1 MTINGIT
8 VNVNAASSLL
18 TSYLVEVEKIAE
30 KVNLSVEDVDM
41 IIRLSR
47 KNLRFQEV
55 VRITGEPA
63 NETKVKENAAE
74 PAPASVRATQNTFD
88 LEYIASHKEAYEMI
102 DPSKVV
108 CIDNVKVRKPNA
120 CDTFKMILAG
130 LRKIGVKEVHYRFWC
145 EPSEG
150 INALAKQSAMTVTE
164 GKRSEDQE
172 RRYFYYKE
180 MAKRNAAKA
189 QAQEAPMPEEPKK
202 GRYMSSANM
211 ASLDASA
218 PARINKD
225 SIKAAAKRLA
235 AAKAKPAQAPTP
247 VVAAPVVA
255 TPAPAVTVVSEPIPA
270 KEDTQ
275 KQMSVED
282 YANEIL
288 AESGLDE
295 WDVADITDSFKE
307 LCGSKAP
314 EPEQVVETATVVAP
328 APVVTDAD
336 AAVET
341 TFTVPSFEEMM
352 GFGSVSTY
360 VEKDGEVV
368 VDDGKDTE
376 DELTEEKRGELL
388 AGVSLNGYTEETP
401 YTIDDIPNMDAGRF
415 EREYEKMLKCIEKG
429 KTPTPY
435 QEALLKE
442 AEENRDAGFM
452 RVEDTTLMVSARVR

>member
-8 VNVNAASSLL
+8 VNTNAAASAL
-18 TSYLVEVEKIAE
+18 TSYLDEVKKIAE
-30 KVNLSVEDVDM
+30 KVNLSTEDVDM
-41 IIRLSR
+41 IIRLNR
-47 KNLRFQEV
+47 KNLKFQEV
-55 VRITGEPA
+55 VQITGEPVSD
-63 NETKVKENAAE
+63 VKENTAE
-74 PAPASVRATQNTFD
+74 PAPARATKNTFD

-108 CIDNVKVRKPNA
+108 CLDNVKVRKPDVCN
-120 CDTFKMILAG
+120 TFKMALAG

-150 INALAKQSAMTVTE
+150 INAVAKQSAMAVTE

-180 MAKRNAAKA
+180 MAKRNAANA
-189 QAQEAPMPEEPKK
+189 QAQEVPMPEEPKK
-202 GRYMSSANM
+202 AKYMSAANM
-211 ASLDASA
+211 ASLEASA
-218 PARINKD
+218 PARVNKN
-225 SIKAAAKRLA
+225 SIMAAAKRLA
-235 AAKAKPAQAPTP
+235 AAKAKPVQAPAP
-247 VVAAPVVA
+247 VVASVA
-255 TPAPAVTVVSEPIPA
+255 TPAPVTVSETVAAPTPV

-314 EPEQVVETATVVAP
+314 EPEQVVETVTVVAP
-328 APVVTDAD
+328 TAVATPADDDA
-336 AAVET
+336 ET
-341 TFTVPSFEEMM
+341 TFVVPSFEEMM

-376 DELTEEKRGELL
+376 DELTEEKKDELL

-415 EREYEKMLKCIEKG
+415 EREYDKMLKCIEKG
-429 KTPTPY
+429 KVPTPY

>member
-1 MTINGIT
+1 MTINNVS
-8 VNVNAASSLL
+8 VNTNAASSLL
-18 TSYLVEVEKIAE
+18 TSYLDEVKKIAE
-30 KVNLSVEDVDM
+30 KVNLSTEDVDM

-47 KNLRFQEV
+47 KNLKFQEV
-55 VRITGEPA
+55 VQITGEPVK
-63 NETKVKENAAE
+63 NTEVKENAAE
-74 PAPASVRATQNTFD
+74 PAPARTTQNVFD
-88 LEYIASHKEAYEMI
+88 LEYITSYEEAYEMI

-108 CIDNVKVRKPNA
+108 CIDNVKVRKPDVCN
-120 CDTFKMILAG
+120 TFKMALAG

-189 QAQEAPMPEEPKK
+189 QVQEVPMPEEPKK
-202 GRYMSSANM
+202 AKYMSAANM
-211 ASLDASA
+211 ASLEASA
-218 PARINKD
+218 PARVSNKET
-225 SIKAAAKRLA
+225 IKAAAKRLA
-235 AAKAKPAQAPTP
+235 AAKAKPAQAP
-247 VVAAPVVA
+247 AAPTPVVA
-255 TPAPAVTVVSEPIPA
+255 TPAPTTAVVSEPTPV

-314 EPEQVVETATVVAP
+314 EPEQVVETATVIAP
-328 APVVTDAD
+328 AADAD
-336 AAVET
+336 VET
-341 TFTVPSFEEMM
+341 TFVVPSFEEMM

-368 VDDGKDTE
+368 VDDGKDE
-376 DELTEEKRGELL
+376 DELTEEKKDELL

-429 KTPTPY
+429 KVPTPY

>member
-1 MTINGIT
+1 MTINNVS
-8 VNVNAASSLL
+8 VNVNAAASAL
-18 TSYLVEVEKIAE
+18 TKYLNEVEKIAE
-30 KVNLSVEDVDM
+30 KVNLSVEDADM

-47 KNLRFQEV
+47 KNLKFQEV
-55 VRITGEPA
+55 VQITGKPV
-63 NETKVKENAAE
+63 NETKENAAE
-74 PAPASVRATQNTFD
+74 PAPVATQNIFD
-88 LEYIASHKEAYEMI
+88 LDYIASHEEAYKMI
-102 DPSKVV
+102 DVNKVV
-108 CIDNVKVRKPNA
+108 YLDNVKVCKENA
-120 CDTFKMILAG
+120 CDTFKAVLAG
-130 LRKIGVKEVHYRFWC
+130 LRKIGVKEVHYRFWS

-150 INALAKQSAMTVTE
+150 INDLAKQSAMTVTE

-189 QAQEAPMPEEPKK
+189 QAQEVPMPEEPKK

-218 PARINKD
+218 PARVNKN
-225 SIKAAAKRLA
+225 SIMAAAKRLA
-235 AAKAKPAQAPTP
+235 AVKAKPAQAP
-247 VVAAPVVA
+247 AAPTPVVA
-255 TPAPAVTVVSEPIPA
+255 TPVPTTAVVSEPTPV

-314 EPEQVVETATVVAP
+314 EPEQVVETVTVVAP
-328 APVVTDAD
+328 APVVADTD

-360 VEKDGEVV
+360 VEKDGEMV
-368 VDDGKDTE
+368 VDDGKDE
-376 DELTEEKRGELL
+376 DELTEEKRDELL
-388 AGVSLNGYTEETP
+388 AGVSLNGYTEERTKK
-401 YTIDDIPNMDAGRF
+401 ISNIPEMDA
-415 EREYEKMLKCIEKG
+415 
-429 KTPTPY
+429 
-435 QEALLKE
+435 A
-442 AEENRDAGFM
+442 
-452 RVEDTTLMVSARVR
+452 DTTLMVSPRMR

>member
-1 MTINGIT
+1 MTINNVS
-8 VNVNAASSLL
+8 VNTNAASSLL

-63 NETKVKENAAE
+63 NETEVKENAAE
-74 PAPASVRATQNTFD
+74 PAPARATQNAFD
-88 LEYIASHKEAYEMI
+88 FDYIASHKEAYEMI
-102 DPSKVV
+102 DSSKVV
-108 CIDNVKVRKPNA
+108 CIDNVKVRKADA

-150 INALAKQSAMTVTE
+150 INSLAKQSTMTVTE

-247 VVAAPVVA
+247 V
-255 TPAPAVTVVSEPIPA
+255 TVSEPVVA

-288 AESGLDE
+288 AEAGLDE

-314 EPEQVVETATVVAP
+314 EPEQVVETATVIAAAP
-328 APVVTDAD
+328 DAD
-336 AAVET
+336 DVAET
-341 TFTVPSFEEMM
+341 TFIVPSFEEMM

-368 VDDGKDTE
+368 VDDGKDE

-429 KTPTPY
+429 KVPTPY

-442 AEENRDAGFM
+442 AEENRDTGFM

>member
-1 MTINGIT
+1 MTINNVS
-8 VNVNAASSLL
+8 VNTNAAASAL

-30 KVNLSVEDVDM
+30 KVNLSIEDVDM
-41 IIRLSR
+41 IIRLNR
-47 KNLRFQEV
+47 NNLKFQEV
-55 VRITGEPA
+55 VQITGEPV
-63 NETKVKENAAE
+63 NETKENAAE
-74 PAPASVRATQNTFD
+74 PAPARATQNTFD
-88 LEYIASHKEAYEMI
+88 LEYIASHEEAYQMI
-102 DPSKVV
+102 DPSKAV
-108 CIDNVKVRKPNA
+108 CIDNVKVRKADA
-120 CDTFKMILAG
+120 CDTFKMALAG

-150 INALAKQSAMTVTE
+150 IDALAKQSAMTVTE

-189 QAQEAPMPEEPKK
+189 QAQEVPMPEEPKK
-202 GRYMSSANM
+202 GRYMSAANM
-211 ASLDASA
+211 ASLEASA
-218 PARINKD
+218 PARVNKN
-225 SIKAAAKRLA
+225 SIMAAAKRLA
-235 AAKAKPAQAPTP
+235 AAKAKPAQAPVVSTP
-247 VVAAPVVA
+247 V
-255 TPAPAVTVVSEPIPA
+255 APAVVSPTPV
-270 KEDTQ
+270 KENTQ

-288 AESGLDE
+288 AEAGLDE

-314 EPEQVVETATVVAP
+314 EPEQVVETATVI
-328 APVVTDAD
+328 APVPDAD
-336 AAVET
+336 DIAET
-341 TFTVPSFEEMM
+341 TFIVPSFEEMM

-368 VDDGKDTE
+368 VDDGKNE
-376 DELTEEKRGELL
+376 DELTEEKKDELL

-401 YTIDDIPNMDAGRF
+401 YTIEDIPGMDAGRF
-415 EREYEKMLKCIEKG
+415 EREYDKMLKCIEKG
-429 KTPTPY
+429 KAPTPY

-452 RVEDTTLMVSARVR
+452 RLEDTTLMVSARVR

>member
-8 VNVNAASSLL
+8 VNVNAASSALVK
-18 TSYLVEVEKIAE
+18 YLDEVQKIAE
-30 KVNLSVEDVDM
+30 KVNLCVEDVDM
-41 IIRLSR
+41 IIRLNK

-63 NETKVKENAAE
+63 NDVKENAAE
-74 PAPASVRATQNTFD
+74 PAPARTTQNTFD
-88 LEYIASHKEAYEMI
+88 FDYIASHKEAYEMI

-108 CIDNVKVRKPNA
+108 CLDNVKVRKPDVCN
-120 CDTFKMILAG
+120 TFKMALAG

-150 INALAKQSAMTVTE
+150 INDLAKQSAMTVTE

-189 QAQEAPMPEEPKK
+189 QAQEVPMPEEPKK

-211 ASLDASA
+211 ASLEASA
-218 PARINKD
+218 PARVNKN
-225 SIKAAAKRLA
+225 SIMAAAKRLA
-235 AAKAKPAQAPTP
+235 AAKAKPVQAP
-247 VVAAPVVA
+247 AAPIPVVA
-255 TPAPAVTVVSEPIPA
+255 TPASNTAVVSEPVA
-270 KEDTQ
+270 AEKDTQ

-314 EPEQVVETATVVAP
+314 EPEQVVETATVIAP
-328 APVVTDAD
+328 APVVSDAD
-336 AAVET
+336 DVAET

-368 VDDGKDTE
+368 IDDGKDE
-376 DELTEEKRGELL
+376 DELTDEKKDELL

-429 KTPTPY
+429 KAPTPY

-452 RVEDTTLMVSARVR
+452 RLEDTTLMVSARVR

>member
-8 VNVNAASSLL
+8 VNTNAAASAL

-30 KVNLSVEDVDM
+30 KVNLSTEEVDM

-47 KNLRFQEV
+47 KNLKFQEV
-55 VRITGEPA
+55 VQITGEPV
-63 NETKVKENAAE
+63 NETKENAVE
-74 PAPASVRATQNTFD
+74 PAPARATQNTFD
-88 LEYIASHKEAYEMI
+88 LDYIASHKEAYEMI

-108 CIDNVKVRKPNA
+108 CIDNVKVRKADA
-120 CDTFKMILAG
+120 CDTFKMALAG

-150 INALAKQSAMTVTE
+150 INDLAKQSAMTVTE

-189 QAQEAPMPEEPKK
+189 QAQEVPMPEEPKK

-218 PARINKD
+218 PARVNKD

-235 AAKAKPAQAPTP
+235 AAKAKPVQVPTAP
-247 VVAAPVVA
+247 A
-255 TPAPAVTVVSEPIPA
+255 PAPAVVSESVAVPTP
-270 KEDTQ
+270 EQDTQ

-288 AESGLDE
+288 AEAGLDE

-314 EPEQVVETATVVAP
+314 EPEQVVKTATVITP
-328 APVVTDAD
+328 APDAD
-336 AAVET
+336 DVAET
-341 TFTVPSFEEMM
+341 TFIVPSFEEMM

-376 DELTEEKRGELL
+376 EELTEEEKDELL

-401 YTIDDIPNMDAGRF
+401 YTIEDIPGMDAGRF
-415 EREYEKMLKCIEKG
+415 EREYDKMLKCIEKG

>member
-1 MTINGIT
+1 MTINNVSI
-8 VNVNAASSLL
+8 NVNAASSLL
-18 TSYLVEVEKIAE
+18 TSYLIEVEKIAK

-41 IIRLSR
+41 IIRLNR
-47 KNLRFQEV
+47 NNLRFQEV
-55 VRITGEPA
+55 VQLDKATEA
-63 NETKVKENAAE
+63 AAVKENE
-74 PAPASVRATQNTFD
+74 PAPVTKNVFD
-88 LEYIASHKEAYEMI
+88 LEYIASHKEAYKMI
-102 DPSKVV
+102 DVSKSV
-108 CIDNVKVRKPNA
+108 CLDNVRVRKADA
-120 CDTFKMILAG
+120 CKTFKMVLAS
-130 LRKIGVKEVHYRFWC
+130 LRKIGVKEVHYRYWC

-150 INALAKQSAMTVTE
+150 ITVLAKQSAMTVTE

-189 QAQEAPMPEEPKK
+189 QAQEVPMPEEPKK
-202 GRYMSSANM
+202 GRYMSAANM
-211 ASLDASA
+211 ASLEASA
-218 PARINKD
+218 PARVNKN
-225 SIKAAAKRLA
+225 SIMAAAKRLA
-235 AAKAKPAQAPTP
+235 AVKAKPAQAP
-247 VVAAPVVA
+247 VVASVA
-255 TPAPAVTVVSEPIPA
+255 TPAPVTVSEPTPV

-288 AESGLDE
+288 AEAGLDE
-295 WDVADITDSFKE
+295 WDVEDITDSFKE
-307 LCGSKAP
+307 LCGSKTP
-314 EPEQVVETATVVAP
+314 EPEQVVETATVIAP
-328 APVVTDAD
+328 APDAD
-336 AAVET
+336 VET
-341 TFTVPSFEEMM
+341 TFIVPSFEEMM

-368 VDDGKDTE
+368 VDDGKDE
-376 DELTEEKRGELL
+376 DELTEEKRDELL

-401 YTIDDIPNMDAGRF
+401 YTIEDIPNMDAGRF
-415 EREYEKMLKCIEKG
+415 EREYDKMLKCIEKG

>member
-8 VNVNAASSLL
+8 VNTNAASSTLVK
-18 TSYLVEVEKIAE
+18 YLNEVKKIAE

-41 IIRLSR
+41 IIRLNK

-74 PAPASVRATQNTFD
+74 PAPARTTQNVFD
-88 LEYIASHKEAYEMI
+88 LDYIASHKEAYEMI
-102 DPSKVV
+102 DPNKMV
-108 CIDNVKVRKPNA
+108 CIDNIKVRKA
-120 CDTFKMILAG
+120 DTCDTFKMILAG

-150 INALAKQSAMTVTE
+150 INSLAKQSAMTVTE

-189 QAQEAPMPEEPKK
+189 QAQEVPMPEEPKK
-202 GRYMSSANM
+202 AKYMSNANM

-218 PARINKD
+218 PARVNKD

-235 AAKAKPAQAPTP
+235 AVKAKPAQAPTP
-247 VVAAPVVA
+247 VTVSEPVVA
-255 TPAPAVTVVSEPIPA
+255 PTPE
-270 KEDTQ
+270 KDTQ

-288 AESGLDE
+288 AEAGLDE

-307 LCGSKAP
+307 LCGSKTP
-314 EPEQVVETATVVAP
+314 DPEQVVETATVIAP
-328 APVVTDAD
+328 APDAD
-336 AAVET
+336 DVAET
-341 TFTVPSFEEMM
+341 TFIVPSFEEMM

-376 DELTEEKRGELL
+376 EELTEEEKDELL

-401 YTIDDIPNMDAGRF
+401 YTIEDIPGMDAGRF
-415 EREYEKMLKCIEKG
+415 EREYDKMLKCIEKG

-452 RVEDTTLMVSARVR
+452 RLEDTTLMVSARVR

>member
-1 MTINGIT
+1 MTINNVS
-8 VNVNAASSLL
+8 VNVNAAASAL
-18 TSYLVEVEKIAE
+18 TKYLNEVEKIAE
-30 KVNLSVEDVDM
+30 KVSLSVEDVDM
-41 IIRLSR
+41 IIRLNR

-55 VRITGEPA
+55 VQITGEPA
-63 NETKVKENAAE
+63 NDVKENAAE
-74 PAPASVRATQNTFD
+74 PAPARTTQNVFD
-88 LEYIASHKEAYEMI
+88 LEYIASHKEAYDMI
-102 DPSKVV
+102 DPSEVV
-108 CIDNVKVRKPNA
+108 CLDNVKVRKPDVCN
-120 CDTFKMILAG
+120 TFKMILAG

-150 INALAKQSAMTVTE
+150 INDLAKQSAMTVTE

-180 MAKRNAAKA
+180 MAKRNAAKV

-202 GRYMSSANM
+202 GKYMSAANM
-211 ASLDASA
+211 ASLEASA
-218 PARINKD
+218 PARVSNKET
-225 SIKAAAKRLA
+225 IKAAAKRLA
-235 AAKAKPAQAPTP
+235 AAKAKPAQAP
-247 VVAAPVVA
+247 VVASVA
-255 TPAPAVTVVSEPIPA
+255 TPAPVTVSEPVA
-270 KEDTQ
+270 VKEDTQ

-314 EPEQVVETATVVAP
+314 EPEQVVETATVIAP
-328 APVVTDAD
+328 APAAD
-336 AAVET
+336 DVAEN
-341 TFTVPSFEEMM
+341 TFVVPSFEEMM

-368 VDDGKDTE
+368 VDDGKD
-376 DELTEEKRGELL
+376 ELTDEKKDELL

-401 YTIDDIPNMDAGRF
+401 YTIADIPNMDAGRF

-429 KTPTPY
+429 KAPTPY
-435 QEALLKE
+435 QEALFKE

>member
-8 VNVNAASSLL
+8 VNTNAAASAL

-30 KVNLSVEDVDM
+30 KVNLSTEEVDM
-41 IIRLSR
+41 IIRLNK

-55 VRITGEPA
+55 VRITGEPVK
-63 NETKVKENAAE
+63 NTEVKENAAE
-74 PAPASVRATQNTFD
+74 PALARATQNAFD
-88 LEYIASHKEAYEMI
+88 FDYIASHKEAYEMI
-102 DPSKVV
+102 DPSKMV

-150 INALAKQSAMTVTE
+150 INDLAKQSAMTVTE

-202 GRYMSSANM
+202 GRYMSAANM
-211 ASLDASA
+211 ASLEASA
-218 PARINKD
+218 PARAFNKD
-225 SIKAAAKRLA
+225 AIKAAAKRLA
-235 AAKAKPAQAPTP
+235 AAKTKPVQVPAAVSTPAPTVVSTPVAAPTP
-247 VVAAPVVA
+247 V
-255 TPAPAVTVVSEPIPA
+255 

-288 AESGLDE
+288 AEAGLDE

-314 EPEQVVETATVVAP
+314 EPEQVVETVTVVAP
-328 APVVTDAD
+328 AAD
-336 AAVET
+336 VDVAAET
-341 TFTVPSFEEMM
+341 TFVVPSFEEMM

-368 VDDGKDTE
+368 VDDGKDE
-376 DELTEEKRGELL
+376 DELTEEEKDELL

-401 YTIDDIPNMDAGRF
+401 YTIEDIPGMDAGRF
-415 EREYEKMLKCIEKG
+415 EREYDKMLKCIEKG

-452 RVEDTTLMVSARVR
+452 RLEDTTLMVSARVR

>member
-1 MTINGIT
+1 MTINNVS
-8 VNVNAASSLL
+8 VNTNAAASAL
-18 TSYLVEVEKIAE
+18 TSYLDEVKKIAD
-30 KVNLSVEDVDM
+30 KVNLSTEDVDM

-47 KNLRFQEV
+47 KNLKFQEV
-55 VRITGEPA
+55 IQITGEPVS
-63 NETKVKENAAE
+63 ETKENAAE
-74 PAPASVRATQNTFD
+74 PAPARATQNAFD
-88 LEYIASHKEAYEMI
+88 FDYIASHKEAYEMI

-108 CIDNVKVRKPNA
+108 CIDNIKVRKANA

-145 EPSEG
+145 EPSES
-150 INALAKQSAMTVTE
+150 IDALAKQSAMTVTE

-202 GRYMSSANM
+202 GRYMSAANM
-211 ASLDASA
+211 ASLEASA
-218 PARINKD
+218 PARVNKN
-225 SIKAAAKRLA
+225 SIMAAAKRLA
-235 AAKAKPAQAPTP
+235 ATKAKPAQAPAAPTP
-247 VVAAPVVA
+247 VAVS
-255 TPAPAVTVVSEPIPA
+255 TPAPAVTVVSETVA
-270 KEDTQ
+270 AEKDTQ

-314 EPEQVVETATVVAP
+314 EPEQVVETVTIVAP

-368 VDDGKDTE
+368 VDDGKDE
-376 DELTEEKRGELL
+376 DELTEEKRDELL

-429 KTPTPY
+429 KAPTPY

-452 RVEDTTLMVSARVR
+452 RLEDTTLMVSARVR

>member
-8 VNVNAASSLL
+8 VNTNAAASAL
-18 TSYLVEVEKIAE
+18 TSYLVEVKKIAE
-30 KVNLSVEDVDM
+30 KVNLSTEDVNM
-41 IIRLSR
+41 IIRLNR
-47 KNLRFQEV
+47 KNLKFQEV
-55 VRITGEPA
+55 VQITGEPA
-63 NETKVKENAAE
+63 NDVKENAAE
-74 PAPASVRATQNTFD
+74 PAPARTTQNVFD

-102 DPSKVV
+102 DPSKIV
-108 CIDNVKVRKPNA
+108 CIDNVKVRKADVCN
-120 CDTFKMILAG
+120 TFKMILVG

-189 QAQEAPMPEEPKK
+189 QAQEVPMPEEPKK
-202 GRYMSSANM
+202 AKYMSAANM
-211 ASLDASA
+211 ASLEASA
-218 PARINKD
+218 PARVSNKET
-225 SIKAAAKRLA
+225 IKAAAKRLA
-235 AAKAKPAQAPTP
+235 AAKAKPAQAPTSVVTAVSTP
-247 VVAAPVVA
+247 V
-255 TPAPAVTVVSEPIPA
+255 PAVVSEPVVAPTPV

-314 EPEQVVETATVVAP
+314 EPEQVVETATVIAP
-328 APVVTDAD
+328 AAVVA
-336 AAVET
+336 ET
-341 TFTVPSFEEMM
+341 TFIVPSFEEMM

-368 VDDGKDTE
+368 VDDGKDE
-376 DELTEEKRGELL
+376 DELTEEKKDELL

-401 YTIDDIPNMDAGRF
+401 YTIADIPNMDAGRF

-429 KTPTPY
+429 KAPTPY

>member
-8 VNVNAASSLL
+8 VNVNAAASAL
-18 TSYLVEVEKIAE
+18 TSYLVEVEKIAK
-30 KVNLSVEDVDM
+30 KVNLSTEDVDM
-41 IIRLSR
+41 IIRLNK

-55 VRITGEPA
+55 VRITGNPV
-63 NETKVKENAAE
+63 NETKENAAE
-74 PAPASVRATQNTFD
+74 PAPARTTQNTFD
-88 LEYIASHKEAYEMI
+88 LDYIASHKEAYEMI

-108 CIDNVKVRKPNA
+108 CIDNVKVRKADA
-120 CDTFKMILAG
+120 CDTFKMALAG

-150 INALAKQSAMTVTE
+150 INSLAKQSTMTVTE
-164 GKRSEDQE
+164 SKRSEDQE

-189 QAQEAPMPEEPKK
+189 QAQEVPMPEEPKK

-218 PARINKD
+218 PARVNKD

-235 AAKAKPAQAPTP
+235 AAKTKPAQAPVVSTP
-247 VVAAPVVA
+247 AVVAP
-255 TPAPAVTVVSEPIPA
+255 TPE
-270 KEDTQ
+270 KDTQ

-288 AESGLDE
+288 AEAGLDE

-307 LCGSKAP
+307 LCGSKTP
-314 EPEQVVETATVVAP
+314 EPEQVVETATVI
-328 APVVTDAD
+328 APVVADAD
-336 AAVET
+336 DVAET
-341 TFTVPSFEEMM
+341 TFIVPSFEEMM

-376 DELTEEKRGELL
+376 EELTEEEKDEFL

-401 YTIDDIPNMDAGRF
+401 YTIEDIPGMDAGRF
-415 EREYEKMLKCIEKG
+415 EREYDKMLKCIEKG

>member
-1 MTINGIT
+1 MTINNVS
-8 VNVNAASSLL
+8 VNVNAAASAL
-18 TSYLVEVEKIAE
+18 TKYLNEVEKIAE
-30 KVNLSVEDVDM
+30 KVSLSVEDVDM
-41 IIRLSR
+41 IIRLNR

-55 VRITGEPA
+55 VQISTGESV
-63 NETKVKENAAE
+63 NEVKENAVD
-74 PAPASVRATQNTFD
+74 PAPVSVRATQNTFD
-88 LEYIASHKEAYEMI
+88 LDYIASHKEAYEMI

-108 CIDNVKVRKPNA
+108 CIDNIKVRKPNA

-150 INALAKQSAMTVTE
+150 INSLAKQSAMTVTE
-164 GKRSEDQE
+164 SKRSEDQE

-180 MAKRNAAKA
+180 MAKRNAAKT
-189 QAQEAPMPEEPKK
+189 QAQEAPMPEEPRK
-202 GRYMSSANM
+202 GKYMSSANM

-218 PARINKD
+218 PARVNKN
-225 SIKAAAKRLA
+225 SIMAAAKRLA

-247 VVAAPVVA
+247 VVAAVS
-255 TPAPAVTVVSEPIPA
+255 TPIPAVTVVSEPTPV

-314 EPEQVVETATVVAP
+314 EPEQVVETVTVVAP
-328 APVVTDAD
+328 APIVADAD
-336 AAVET
+336 DVAET
-341 TFTVPSFEEMM
+341 TFVVPSFEEMM

-376 DELTEEKRGELL
+376 EELTEEEKDELL

-401 YTIDDIPNMDAGRF
+401 YTIEDIPGMDAGRF
-415 EREYEKMLKCIEKG
+415 EREYDKMLKCIEKG
-429 KTPTPY
+429 KAPTPY

>member
-8 VNVNAASSLL
+8 VNTNAASSALVK
-18 TSYLVEVEKIAE
+18 YLNEVEKIAE
-30 KVNLSVEDVDM
+30 RVNLSVEDVDM

-47 KNLRFQEV
+47 KNLKFQEV
-55 VRITGEPA
+55 IRITGEPA

-74 PAPASVRATQNTFD
+74 SAPARTTQNTFD
-88 LEYIASHKEAYEMI
+88 LDYIASHKEAYEMI

-108 CIDNVKVRKPNA
+108 CIDNIKVRKADA
-120 CDTFKMILAG
+120 CDTFKMALAG

-150 INALAKQSAMTVTE
+150 INDLAKQSAMTVTE

-180 MAKRNAAKA
+180 MAKRNAANA

-202 GRYMSSANM
+202 AKYMSAANM
-211 ASLDASA
+211 ASLEASA
-218 PARINKD
+218 PARAFNKD
-225 SIKAAAKRLA
+225 TIKAAAKRLA
-235 AAKAKPAQAPTP
+235 AAKAKPVQVPVAVSTPTPAVVFEP
-247 VVAAPVVA
+247 VVASTPV
-255 TPAPAVTVVSEPIPA
+255 

-288 AESGLDE
+288 AEAGLDE

-314 EPEQVVETATVVAP
+314 EPEQVVETATVIAP
-328 APVVTDAD
+328 APDAD
-336 AAVET
+336 VET
-341 TFTVPSFEEMM
+341 TFIVPSFEEMM

-376 DELTEEKRGELL
+376 EELTEEEKDELL
-388 AGVSLNGYTEETP
+388 AGVSLNGYIEETP
-401 YTIDDIPNMDAGRF
+401 YTIEDIPGMDAGRF
-415 EREYEKMLKCIEKG
+415 KREYDKMLKCIEKG
-429 KTPTPY
+429 KAPTPY

-452 RVEDTTLMVSARVR
+452 RVEDTTLMVSARIR